1 MAAKYPSSKA
11 STPSRGS
18 GNLELVGILGSPTR
32 VPPVA
37 RRPRTY
43 LRAANEGPFTLSYG
57 EKQIIVGR
65 RDLETASNPMSY
77 YGTKGPKERYIWR
90 ELGFDEDTASS
101 TKNILVAFWPEGG
114 EEPEWRQINFGS
126 WDELSPFIHEICV
139 VDKY

>member
-1 MAAKYPSSKA
+1 MAARYSSSKA
-11 STPSRGS
+11 STPSRGP
-18 GNLELVGILGSPTR
+18 GTLELVGIPGSPTR

-65 RDLETASNPMSY
+65 RDLETALNPMSY
-77 YGTKGPKERYIWR
+77 YGTKGPKERYIWGA
-90 ELGFDEDTASS
+90 LGFDEDTASRT
-101 TKNILVAFWPEGG
+101 TKILVAFWPEGG

-139 VDKY
+139 VDKD